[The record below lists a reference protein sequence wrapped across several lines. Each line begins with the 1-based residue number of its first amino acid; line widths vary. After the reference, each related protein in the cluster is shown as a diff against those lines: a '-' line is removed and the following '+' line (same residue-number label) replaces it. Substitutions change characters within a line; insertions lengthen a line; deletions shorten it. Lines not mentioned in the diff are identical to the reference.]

1 MNTTLHL
8 TFSYAAYQ
16 REPAPQAT
24 VINRFQS
31 FFNTLLG
38 LFAPADDLAALR
50 YMSTKSGSVID

>member
-24 VINRFQS
+24 VTNRFQA
-31 FFNTLLG
+31 FFYTLLG
-38 LFAPADDLAALR
+38 LFAPADDPAAVR
-50 YMSTKSGSVID
+50 YMSAKYGESID